1 MKKPPVILALG
12 GALALSGAL
21 LLPPQSS
28 GQAPPEPDP
37 ETSKLCAEITA
48 QQAILGENQAKMDEI
63 IAAISENVRLAR
75 IFAARGGGKAK

>member
-21 LLPPQSS
+21 FLPQQSS
-28 GQAPPEPDP
+28 GQGANEPDL
-37 ETSKLCAEITA
+37 ETSGLFTEIIA
-48 QQAILGENQAKMDEI
+48 QQVVIGENQAKMDES

>member
-12 GALALSGAL
+12 GVIALSAAL

-28 GQAPPEPDP
+28 GQAAAEPD
-37 ETSKLCAEITA
+37 AEITKFCSEISA
-48 QQAILGENQAKMDEI
+48 QQVTIGENQAKMDET

>member
-21 LLPPQSS
+21 LFPPQSS
-28 GQAPPEPDP
+28 GQAAAEPDA
-37 ETSKLCAEITA
+37 EITKLCAEISA
-48 QQAILGENQAKMDEI
+48 QQVIIGENQAKMDES